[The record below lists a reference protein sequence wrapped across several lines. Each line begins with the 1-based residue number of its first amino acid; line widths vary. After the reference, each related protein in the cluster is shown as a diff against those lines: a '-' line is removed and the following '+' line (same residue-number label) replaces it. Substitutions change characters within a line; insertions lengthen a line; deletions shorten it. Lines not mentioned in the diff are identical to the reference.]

1 MILSKILD
9 CFGLTEQA
17 EQVKELKLK
26 IISKL
31 DNFLDYLNLEKIL
44 FFLFLCIIGSF
55 VWLFIAISNS
65 CIIML

>member
-17 EQVKELKLK
+17 EELKLK
-26 IISKL
+26 IMSKL
-31 DNFLDYLNLEKIL
+31 DNFLDYLNFEKIL

-55 VWLFIAISNS
+55 AWLFIVIDNR
-65 CIIML
+65 CIIIIF

>member
-17 EQVKELKLK
+17 EELKLK
-26 IISKL
+26 IMSKL
-31 DNFLDYLNLEKIL
+31 DNFLDYLNFEKIL

-55 VWLFIAISNS
+55 VWLFIVIDNR
-65 CIIML
+65 CIIIIF

>member
-17 EQVKELKLK
+17 EELKLK

-31 DNFLDYLNLEKIL
+31 DNFLDYMNLEKIL